1 MLFVN
6 SLEKFGH
13 ALRCNRKCR
22 RHKKCVVNYIYFF
35 FVFFKKCET
44 YTRHKLSS
52 VETLSLLAYIFTV
65 LAPTR
70 ENVS

>member
-35 FVFFKKCET
+35 LYFLKNV
-44 YTRHKLSS
+44 KLIQGIN
-52 VETLSLLAYIFTV
+52 VSLHLQLRFTV